1 MTTRPIAAGDIATA
15 LGGPGTAGQLVG
27 SNGTTPQWVAPAS
40 AVTNY
45 PDNRLFLISCVATNI
60 VPLTATYSNGTAGV
74 GATLTATAPGALVL
88 DGYTPHVGDNVLIGG
103 DETQTPHNGVYVVTT
118 VGDGSHPYVL
128 TRHAHCNQPAHF
140 VDLWVV
146 TSDWGNTLWAQFFLQ
161 ELVVN
166 TVGSD
171 NVYFDPRGA
180 GADVRFNH
188 LGHGLQV
195 VSGGAGVFTLS
206 VSGLTTA
213 DIGGFNAAVSAAA
226 PVQSV
231 AGRTGAV
238 AFTSNDVT
246 TALAYTPT
254 YTRAGS
260 TGIKRT
266 GIMIPYYVYVA
277 NPYNDSAF
285 SGLLTLIRTNQNV
298 PVIIIINQPGGDGHG
313 GPGPQDAAVA
323 QTIRMLKA
331 AGATVVGYV
340 STQNATR
347 SPTLV
352 RADILL
358 WNSLYP
364 TSTLDG
370 IFFDE
375 LPYDPGVGNA
385 NITLYKS
392 YYDYAHSNGYSL
404 VIGNPGTQQT
414 SPWYDAH
421 VADIYVC
428 FENTSWPS
436 LATFSIV
443 PPQYYSGA
451 TTDYPRE
458 SFAVLVY
465 GQSWDG
471 TSFTTLRPY
480 FGWIYATDNPSPA
493 SLGSPW
499 SALPTYLST
508 LFAAAAS

>member
-180 GADVRFNH
+180 GADARFNH
-188 LGHGLQV
+188 LGHGLQI

-254 YTRAGS
+254 YTRAGIHGHQAHWHHDS
-260 TGIKRT
+260 VLCLCRQSVQRQRVLGLADADPQQPKRA
-266 GIMIPYYVYVA
+266 GHHYHQ
-277 NPYNDSAF
+277 SAGRRRARWAR
-285 SGLLTLIRTNQNV
+285 SAGCSRGADHSHV
-298 PVIIIINQPGGDGHG
+298 EGGGRHG
-313 GPGPQDAAVA
+313 GGLCEHA
-323 QTIRMLKA
+323 KCH
-331 AGATVVGYV
+331 
-340 STQNATR
+340 TQ
-347 SPTLV
+347 P
-352 RADILL
+352 
-358 WNSLYP
+358 
-364 TSTLDG
+364 
-370 IFFDE
+370 
-375 LPYDPGVGNA
+375 
-385 NITLYKS
+385 
-392 YYDYAHSNGYSL
+392 
-404 VIGNPGTQQT
+404 NPG
-414 SPWYDAH
+414 A
-421 VADIYVC
+421 
-428 FENTSWPS
+428 
-436 LATFSIV
+436 
-443 PPQYYSGA
+443 
-451 TTDYPRE
+451 R
-458 SFAVLVY
+458 
-465 GQSWDG
+465 
-471 TSFTTLRPY
+471 
-480 FGWIYATDNPSPA
+480 
-493 SLGSPW
+493 
-499 SALPTYLST
+499 
-508 LFAAAAS
+508 